1 MSENTASNDSNGRTN
16 RPVSGRDLS
25 AVQDHREDLED
36 LAESDLP
43 VAWIAEALLDAEA
56 DAHGG

>member
-1 MSENTASNDSNGRTN
+1 MNEGKSHADGGTERSTTIR
-16 RPVSGRDLS
+16 RDLS